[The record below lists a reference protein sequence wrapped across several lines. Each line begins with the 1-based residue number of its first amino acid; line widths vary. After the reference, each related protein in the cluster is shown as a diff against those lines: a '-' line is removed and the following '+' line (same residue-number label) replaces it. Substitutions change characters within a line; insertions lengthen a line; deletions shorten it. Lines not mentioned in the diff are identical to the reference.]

1 MEDIKFFKT
10 VIYSII
16 NLLGYLL
23 SIFFLSSL
31 YYIKILSFYF
41 NNDDEKEILNKQYKD
56 IKITFIFHTF
66 LFLGFIV
73 NLFIMIYINSSNES
87 ENNKNNNHNND
98 RNSTLRNINN
108 NNMRNNNNNINNWN
122 NNDLNFRNFNDL
134 TSNNEIN
141 NEINN
146 IEGSNDN
153 QNNNRI
159 NLNINSNFNEQKCYK
174 INEIIMLIIFI
185 TCQFFYLLHL
195 ILISNN
201 LRIFKDKIRNIFER
215 KKFVIGIFKDILI
228 SGYIFFVIF
237 LVIGIWVSILSTQR
251 LNCLPNLNAETCSF
265 LNNYFDRFIKNS
277 PEQLKKDKIKNDVE
291 IYKLTLKKTH
301 LEREIKNQNLNSF

>member
-1 MEDIKFFKT
+1 MENIKFFKT

-23 SIFFLSSL
+23 SISFLSSL

-41 NNDDEKEILNKQYKD
+41 NNDDEKEILNKQYKN
-56 IKITFIFHTF
+56 IETTFIFHTF
-66 LFLGFIV
+66 FFLGFIA
-73 NLFIMIYINSSNES
+73 NLFIMIYINNSNISKRE
-87 ENNKNNNHNND
+87 NKNNNNNNS
-98 RNSTLRNINN
+98 NSTKRNINN
-108 NNMRNNNNNINNWN
+108 WRNNNLNNK
-122 NNDLNFRNFNDL
+122 NFNDL
-134 TSNNEIN
+134 TSKNHFDNETNNDV
-141 NEINN
+141 
-146 IEGSNDN
+146 GSNDIN
-153 QNNNRI
+153 IQNNNI
-159 NLNINSNFNEQKCYK
+159 NITINSNSNEQKCYK

-237 LVIGIWVSILSTQR
+237 LVIGIWVSILSPQR
-251 LNCLPNLNAETCSF
+251 LNCLPNLNTETCGF
-265 LNNYFDRFIKNS
+265 LDNYFDRCIKYS
-277 PEQLKKDKIKNDVE
+277 PEKLRQDKIKNDEV
-291 IYKLTLKKTH
+291 IKNLTLKKEN
-301 LEREIKNQNLNSF
+301 LENEIRNQNLYS